1 MAQEVKKNAEI
12 EKVYEVF
19 EDYIKASPYIDWLW
33 SDKLGYILMEISLEY
48 REIME
53 SRIITDAEN
62 LCLIMFHEIADDVL
76 EMTQNDHIPQEADP
90 LEKAEIK
97 KRLKPYIDR
106 LPQYTYLCEKL
117 FEE

>member
-1 MAQEVKKNAEI
+1 MAHLYFQVEV
-12 EKVYEVF
+12 
-19 EDYIKASPYIDWLW
+19 
-33 SDKLGYILMEISLEY
+33 LE
-48 REIME
+48 RFCRDAFRKFGFSEEE

-106 LPQYTYLCEKL
+106 LPQYTFLCEKL